1 MNDSDAAGQN
11 DAIRPDIAS
20 ALAERIATVQEL
32 VALLAISPTSAT
44 QGDVQPS
51 VDALAM
57 LCERLG
63 RLLAQAGMAD
73 CVRTLENLEPALA
86 KLPEDDAFRDIDAA
100 LTYLGARIRD
110 VALTPATTDTPA
122 AAESPVEAEPIADA
136 SVEDSP
142 IMTESLITLDE
153 SAMTENAVVTDEPA
167 VKDSPVA
174 MDAPEETS
182 HLLDAGE
189 AQDFGNDTAFD
200 SGAEDDAPVHT
211 GADTDAEDD
220 VPVHAGADTVV
231 LDAIEVAAPGDE
243 DAFDEAAYPTEA
255 REAIRNFRGA
265 TLRQRAPGEVTA
277 VPRSSTRAISDEIP
291 EPMRRAFLAEAV
303 ADLADL
309 RTLIASFSKMP
320 GSLDDLHAMAL
331 LGHKVKGTAAT
342 YMYPRIAEI
351 MYCFE
356 GMPRIIQP
364 MAIARAVDCR
374 DILIRFADIIEA
386 ALAEASEHGDASEAQ
401 VTAAEALLAG
411 ARTLVAAPEPSAEAA
426 PTTDGSTE
434 ISGAASSPTPSLS
447 ERPTIHLPTV
457 HRGDDDSH
465 LRIEPRQF
473 DRLMHEADGLAMNR
487 AMLTQTS
494 DEIRRVQAE
503 IEHALSRLVGL
514 SSQLSDLHPL
524 IQQSA
529 DKTQNGA
536 SATPWLTPY
545 ASRNAWNDLELDS
558 FTSFDDALRALSE
571 AVLDASTL
579 SGSLQGQIQRL
590 TRNSDAQSAVLHHMQ
605 QSIIHL
611 RLVSLKTLADRVTLA
626 VYQVAQAEGKQVEVS
641 ISGEDTE
648 IDRNISEALIAPIV
662 QLVRNA
668 VAHGI
673 GSPAEREARHK
684 PAVGR
689 IWMRASNSGGEVLI
703 EVGDDG
709 RGVNPVQLIAA
720 AVAVRIQDAKTAEY
734 LTREQALALMF
745 APNLSTKEQAG
756 IISGHGIG
764 LDSVLADIQRLR
776 GSISVRSEQG
786 QGTVFQIRVP
796 ISLSITRALYVRA
809 GDNEYAIP
817 FSAVRQMFTV
827 PEAAILVSLSE
838 SSGEAGASATRF
850 PRRVRIAHATPQRP
864 LRPPDDPGAV
874 LYDEAP
880 VFSLAELL
888 GTEEHPSAD
897 HLALLMDAGQ
907 RQVAILVDEVL
918 DESEVVIRALP
929 PHLRRKA
936 VRGASITPDGR
947 LFLVLDLA
955 DLLTDALSGK
965 TTPRPQPEPAPAP
978 PETRAPRALI
988 VDDSISI
995 RRALQG
1001 TLASAGF
1008 DVRLARDGVEA
1019 LGVMLAE
1026 LPNVMILD
1034 IEMPRL
1040 DGFELLSVIR
1050 GNEALARVPVV
1061 ILTSRAAEKHH
1072 RRAMELGAR
1081 AYLTKPCPDDVLITT
1096 LQRVLREPQQ
1106 PL

>member
-11 DAIRPDIAS
+11 DAMRPEIAS
-20 ALAERIATVQEL
+20 ALAERIATVREL
-32 VALLAISPTSAT
+32 VALLAISPAAAT
-44 QGDVQPS
+44 QGDFQPT

-73 CVRTLENLEPALA
+73 CVRTLANLEPTLA
-86 KLPEDDAFRDIDAA
+86 QLPADDAFRDIDAA
-100 LTYLGARIRD
+100 LTYLSARVRD
-110 VALTPATTDTPA
+110 VTLPPAMTATPA
-122 AAESPVEAEPIADA
+122 ATEAPVEAEPRADA
-136 SVEDSP
+136 AAEDSP
-142 IMTESLITLDE
+142 IAI
-153 SAMTENAVVTDEPA
+153 DEPA
-167 VKDSPVA
+167 MTDSQITVDGSVVTEIPIVTGEPAIEDGPVA
-174 MDAPEETS
+174 MDAPDETP

-189 AQDFGNDTAFD
+189 TQDSGNDIG
-200 SGAEDDAPVHT
+200 SEDDA
-211 GADTDAEDD
+211 
-220 VPVHAGADTVV
+220 PVHAGADTVV
-231 LDAIEVAAPGDE
+231 LDAVEVAAPDDE
-243 DAFDEAAYPTEA
+243 DTFDEAAYPTEA
-255 REAIRNFRGA
+255 REAIRGFRGA
-265 TLRQRAPGEVTA
+265 TLRQRAPGEVTP
-277 VPRSSTRAISDEIP
+277 VPRSGARMISDEIP

-309 RTLIASFSKMP
+309 RTLIASFSNMP

-342 YMYPRIAEI
+342 YMYPRVAEI

-356 GMPRIIQP
+356 GLPRVLQ
-364 MAIARAVDCR
+364 AVSIARSAECR

-386 ALAEASEHGDASEAQ
+386 ALAEASEHGDASETQ
-401 VTAAEALLAG
+401 VTAAEALLTE
-411 ARTLVAAPEPSAEAA
+411 ARILVATAGPPDASAT
-426 PTTDGSTE
+426 TTDSATE
-434 ISGAASSPTPSLS
+434 TSGAASSPTQSLS

-473 DRLMHEADGLAMNR
+473 DSLMHQADGLAMNR

-514 SSQLSDLHPL
+514 SSQLSDLNPL
-524 IQQSA
+524 IQRSTDTPQH
-529 DKTQNGA
+529 GA

-545 ASRNAWNDLELDS
+545 TSRNAWSDLELDS

-626 VYQVAQAEGKQVEVS
+626 AYQVAQAEGKQVEVS

-668 VAHGI
+668 VTHGI
-673 GSPAEREARHK
+673 GSPSEREARHK
-684 PAVGR
+684 PATGK

-720 AVAVRIQDAKTAEY
+720 AVAVRIQDAKTAEF
-734 LTREQALALMF
+734 LSREQALALMF
-745 APNLSTKEQAG
+745 APNLSTKEQAS

-850 PRRVRIAHATPQRP
+850 PRRVRIAHATSQRP
-864 LRPPDDPGAV
+864 LRPPDDPSAV

-888 GTEEHPSAD
+888 GMEERPSAN
-897 HLALLMDAGQ
+897 HLALLMDVGQ
-907 RQVAILVDEVL
+907 RQVAVLVDEVVN
-918 DESEVVIRALP
+918 ESEVVIRALP

-936 VRGASITPDGR
+936 VRGASIAPDGR

-955 DLLTDALSGK
+955 DLLTDALSGR
-965 TTPRPQPEPAPAP
+965 TTPRPQPEPEPAP
-978 PETRAPRALI
+978 EPPGTHAPRALI

-995 RRALQG
+995 RRALQS
-1001 TLASAGF
+1001 TLAIAGF

-1026 LPNVMILD
+1026 LPDVMILD

-1040 DGFELLSVIR
+1040 DGFELLSVLQ

-1106 PL
+1106 PS

>member
-1 MNDSDAAGQN
+1 MNDSDAAAQYGAMRSGRA
-11 DAIRPDIAS
+11 D
-20 ALAERIATVQEL
+20 ALAERIATVREL
-32 VALLAISPTSAT
+32 IGLLAISPAAAPEKDFLPTADVLAT
-44 QGDVQPS
+44 
-51 VDALAM
+51 

-63 RLLAQAGMAD
+63 RLLAQAGMSD
-73 CVRTLENLEPALA
+73 CVRTLANLEPALA
-86 KLPEDDAFRDIDAA
+86 NLPSDEAFRDLDAA
-100 LTYLGARIRD
+100 LTYLSARVRD
-110 VALTPATTDTPA
+110 VALPSAATKTPSTMEARLDTDTPA
-122 AAESPVEAEPIADA
+122 EPVIPPDNPITTEEPAITDYLAVVHEPAMADDPVTISEVEETPDFRDGGAAPDTGSNAGPEHDGETDTSVHSGVDSGVEMTTP
-136 SVEDSP
+136 DSAY
-142 IMTESLITLDE
+142 TLD
-153 SAMTENAVVTDEPA
+153 DE
-167 VKDSPVA
+167 
-174 MDAPEETS
+174 E
-182 HLLDAGE
+182 
-189 AQDFGNDTAFD
+189 
-200 SGAEDDAPVHT
+200 
-211 GADTDAEDD
+211 
-220 VPVHAGADTVV
+220 
-231 LDAIEVAAPGDE
+231 
-243 DAFDEAAYPTEA
+243 YPTEA
-255 REAIRNFRGA
+255 RAAIRNFRDA
-265 TLRQRAPGEVTA
+265 TLRQRAPGEVTPA
-277 VPRSSTRAISDEIP
+277 SRSSARAINDEIP
-291 EPMRRAFLAEAV
+291 EPMRRAFLAEGV

-356 GMPRIIQP
+356 GMPRVLQP
-364 MAIARAVDCR
+364 VAVTRSAECR
-374 DILIRFADIIEA
+374 DMLIRFADIIEA

-401 VTAAEALLAG
+401 VATAEALLAE
-411 ARTLVAAPEPSAEAA
+411 AQSLAALPELPAESTPTSADSAEQADA
-426 PTTDGSTE
+426 ISTL
-434 ISGAASSPTPSLS
+434 AQSLS
-447 ERPTIHLPTV
+447 ERATIHLPAV

-473 DRLMHEADGLAMNR
+473 DSLMHQADGLAMNR
-487 AMLTQTS
+487 AMLAQTS
-494 DEIRRVQAE
+494 EDIRRVQAD
-503 IEHALSRLVGL
+503 IEHALSRLLGL
-514 SSQLSDLHPL
+514 SAQLTDLNPL
-524 IQQSA
+524 VQQGA
-529 DKTQNGA
+529 TTGQTGA
-536 SATPWLTPY
+536 SGPPWLVRHETD
-545 ASRNAWNDLELDS
+545 AGAWDDLELDS

-590 TRNSDAQSAVLHHMQ
+590 TRNSDAQSAVLHHMR

-626 VYQVAQAEGKQVEVS
+626 AYQVAQAEGKQVEVS

-673 GSPAEREARHK
+673 ESSAEREARHK
-684 PAVGR
+684 PPVGR
-689 IWMRASNSGGEVLI
+689 IWMRASYSGGEVNI

-734 LTREQALALMF
+734 LSREQALALMF
-745 APNLSTKEQAG
+745 APNLSTTEQAN

-786 QGTVFQIRVP
+786 QGTVFHIRVP
-796 ISLSITRALYVRA
+796 ISLSITRALYVRV
-809 GDNEYAIP
+809 GESEYAIP

-838 SSGEAGASATRF
+838 SDSESGTSAMRF
-850 PRRVRIAHATPQRP
+850 PRRVRIARSAPYQP
-864 LRPPDDPGAV
+864 LRPPDDPSAV

-888 GTEEHPSAD
+888 GMEERPSAN
-897 HLALLMDAGQ
+897 HLALLMDVGQ
-907 RQVAILVDEVL
+907 RQVAILVDEVR

-929 PHLRRKA
+929 AHLRRKA

-955 DLLTDALSGK
+955 DLLDDALGGRPA
-965 TTPRPQPEPAPAP
+965 PRPLPIPTPEAAG
-978 PETRAPRALI
+978 TRTPQALI
-988 VDDSISI
+988 VDDSISM

-1008 DVRLARDGVEA
+1008 EARLARDGVEA
-1019 LGVMLAE
+1019 LGMMLAE
-1026 LPNVMILD
+1026 LPDVMILD

-1061 ILTSRAAEKHH
+1061 ILTSKAAEKHH
-1072 RRAMELGAR
+1072 RRALELGAL

-1106 PL
+1106 PS